1 MLKHRLASILASWIC
16 LSLNAT
22 TFQLAERLEVG
33 PAWAGC
39 PVGFALATHSN
50 RQFIAYYDDNR
61 EMTLAQR
68 DLTSSTWKFKRLPS
82 KLGWDSHNYIA
93 ITIDAEGYLHVSGNM
108 HAVPLVYFRSTN
120 QLDIASVV
128 PIHRMTGELEK
139 RVTYPRFMSLYD
151 NTLIFTYRDGGSGN
165 GNQIWNRYD
174 LKTKTWKR
182 LIDSPLFDGEGLMS
196 AYMHGPERGP
206 DGFYHLAWVW
216 RDTPA
221 CETCHTLSYAR
232 SRDLVSWE
240 NINGK
245 PVRLPIRL
253 GADVVVS
260 DLPIKSGLINC
271 AFTLGFDTKSRPVLT
286 YTKHDDK
293 GNTQLMNA
301 RHDGKSWISTQASDW
316 NYRWAPTGGGSII
329 GEIGVGSVEVQDGKL
344 AQNYSHATLGSGR
357 WFLDEATLKPIG
369 KAPGRDKLP
378 GGVMKIERTEPNM
391 RLTSASETLRK
402 PNTNL
407 SCDGYLYRLVWE
419 CLPANRDR
427 PQPGGAPAPSKLR
440 LLKFKP
446 TN

>member
-1 MLKHRLASILASWIC
+1 MLKHRYLFLLASWTC
-16 LSLNAT
+16 HCATAT

-33 PAWAGC
+33 LAWAGC

-68 DLTSSTWKFKRLPS
+68 DLSSNKWQFKRLPS
-82 KLGWDSHNYIA
+82 KLGWASHNYIA

-128 PIHRMTGELEK
+128 PLHRMTGELEK
-139 RVTYPRFMSLYD
+139 RVTYPRFMSLHD

-174 LKTKTWKR
+174 LKAKTWKR
-182 LIDSPLFDGEGLMS
+182 LIDTPLFDGEGLMS

-206 DGFYHLAWVW
+206 DGFYHLSWVW

-240 NINGK
+240 NIQGK
-245 PVRLPIRL
+245 PIRL
-253 GADVVVS
+253 PLRLASDVIVA
-260 DLPIKSGLINC
+260 DLPTKSGLINC
-271 AFTLGFDTKSRPVLT
+271 SFSMGFDTQGKPILS

-293 GNTQLMNA
+293 GNTQLINA
-301 RHDGKSWISTQASDW
+301 RHDGMSWVHVQASDW

-329 GEIGVGSVEVQDGKL
+329 GEIGVGAVENQDGKL
-344 AQNYSHATLGSGR
+344 VQNYSHAKLGSGR

-378 GGVMKIERTEPNM
+378 GGVIKVERAEPEM
-391 RLTSASETLRK
+391 RLNSASDCQRK
-402 PNTNL
+402 PGESL
-407 SCDGYLYRLVWE
+407 SCDGHLYRLAWE

-427 PQPGGAPAPSKLR
+427 PHAGGAPAPSKLR
-440 LLKFKP
+440 LLKFKRGQ
-446 TN
+446 